1 MLRVD
6 GVERHTTGTFCP
18 RASVTA
24 QPTQALAK
32 TDEVFAPAPGSLA
45 GRTVLITGANSGLG
59 LESAARLAAAGADVV
74 ATARTD
80 AKAQQAVNE
89 IEKRTG
95 RKVAGVALDLA
106 DLKSVKSLP
115 SRLPKSVSKIDVLM
129 ENAGVMAIPERL
141 ATKDGFERQIG
152 VNHLGH
158 YALVASLLPLLE
170 KSSAFRIVA
179 VSSDANKIVDGKAIA
194 QALDANLEPP
204 YGAWTNY
211 GLSKVFNVLFVEE
224 LRRRLPSK
232 GTAVAVHPGVVQ
244 TDLSRYLVQGID
256 AAEAGV
262 SQTEAFETMSPLQK
276 KLMEGMAKFI
286 LPVSLG
292 ANGQVRLAAEADL
305 AADPGGPYFDGL
317 KRGTPNK
324 AAGDAA
330 LARRLWDV
338 SERLT
343 GATINL

>member
-1 MLRVD
+1 M
-6 GVERHTTGTFCP
+6 
-18 RASVTA
+18 
-24 QPTQALAK
+24 
-32 TDEVFAPAPGSLA
+32 
-45 GRTVLITGANSGLG
+45 
-59 LESAARLAAAGADVV
+59 
-74 ATARTD
+74 
-80 AKAQQAVNE
+80 
-89 IEKRTG
+89 
-95 RKVAGVALDLA
+95 
-106 DLKSVKSLP
+106 
-115 SRLPKSVSKIDVLM
+115 
-129 ENAGVMAIPERL
+129 
-141 ATKDGFERQIG
+141 
-152 VNHLGH
+152 
-158 YALVASLLPLLE
+158 
-170 KSSAFRIVA
+170 A

-292 ANGQVRLAAEADL
+292 ANGQVRLAAESDL
-305 AADPGGPYFDGL
+305 AADPGGPYFDGA
-317 KRGTPNK
+317 KPGKPNA

>member
-1 MLRVD
+1 M
-6 GVERHTTGTFCP
+6 
-18 RASVTA
+18 
-24 QPTQALAK
+24 AK

-141 ATKDGFERQIG
+141 TTKDGFERQIG

-179 VSSDANKIVDGKAIA
+179 VSSDANKIVDGKAIS

-305 AADPGGPYFDGL
+305 AADPGGAYFDGV
-317 KRGTPNK
+317 KRGTPNA